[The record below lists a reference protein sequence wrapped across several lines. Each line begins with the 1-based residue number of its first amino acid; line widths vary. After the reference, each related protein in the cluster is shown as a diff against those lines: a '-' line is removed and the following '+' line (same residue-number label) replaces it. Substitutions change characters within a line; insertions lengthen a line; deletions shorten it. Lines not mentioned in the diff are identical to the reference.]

1 MALELFYTFNN
12 QDSKDYSENGLI
24 GTDTSITYTAADI
37 GYNAVFNSDTDRI
50 QVSTF
55 TALNGLTK
63 VSFYFRAKFAATTGT
78 KYVFYKNGQFNATF
92 DGTTLTINI
101 IGVSGTAS
109 VTHTPTLGTYYQYH
123 IRYIHNGFADI
134 MQLYVDGVEVD
145 ATSTQGALVTNSNI
159 FYLGGDGGGVVDTAR
174 FEINE
179 FKVFSNVLTPTQIN
193 THILNINGLICAIPR
208 DVYELG
214 DILVSKPNETN
225 KGYAIVTYVTDNEI
239 RVQPLN
245 NYVTQSDVFTRIG
258 HLWDTTRQYS
268 VQVTST
274 GINFYNGV
282 SLSSEAFTESKLV
295 KSDTITANTVLDY
308 GTLTGG
314 INNYDIPDN
323 NFISINAGA
332 SASITGI
339 AAQSYPRRVVLIN
352 RNASNSIRLYD
363 NSGSST
369 TENRFDLVA
378 DYDIAANKSVEIFYD
393 TLAARWRIIKE

>member
-24 GTDTSITYTAADI
+24 GTDTSITYTAGDI
-37 GYNAVFNSDTDRI
+37 GYNAVFNSDTDSI

-55 TALNGLTK
+55 TALNSLTE

-78 KYVFYKNGQFNATF
+78 KYVFYKKGQFYATF
-92 DGTTLTINI
+92 DGTTVNI
-101 IGVSGTAS
+101 SIVGVSGIST
-109 VTHTPTLGTYYQYH
+109 VQFDPTLGTYYQIHVNYV
-123 IRYIHNGFADI
+123 HNGIDND
-134 MQLYVDGVEVD
+134 MSLYVDGVNLD
-145 ATSTQGALVTNSNI
+145 STTTQGALVTNSNL
-159 FYLGGDGGGVVDTAR
+159 FYLGGDSGVTVDTAR

-179 FKVFSNVLTPTQIN
+179 FKVFSNKLSELQRT
-193 THILNINGLICAIPR
+193 THLANINGLICAIPR

-225 KGYAIVTYVTDNEI
+225 KGYAIVTYITDNEI
-239 RVQPLN
+239 RIQPQN

-295 KSDTITANTVLDY
+295 KADTITANTVLDY

-314 INNYDIPDN
+314 INNYDIPAN
-323 NFISINAGA
+323 NFISIDAGA

-352 RNASNSIRLYD
+352 RNASNSIRLYN

-378 DYDIAANKSVEIFYD
+378 NYDIAANKSVEIFYD

>member
-24 GTDTSITYTAADI
+24 GTDTSITYTAGDI
-37 GYNAVFNSDTDRI
+37 GYNAVFNGDTDSI

-55 TALNGLTK
+55 TALNSLTE

-78 KYVFYKNGQFNATF
+78 KYVFYKNGQFYATF
-92 DGTTLTINI
+92 DGTTLNI
-101 IGVSGTAS
+101 AIVGSTGISTVQFD
-109 VTHTPTLGTYYQYH
+109 PTLGTYYQFHVNYV
-123 IRYIHNGFADI
+123 HNGIDND
-134 MQLYVDGVEVD
+134 MSLYVDGVNVD
-145 ATSTQGALVTNSNI
+145 STTTQGALVTNSNL
-159 FYLGGDGGGVVDTAR
+159 FYLGGDSGGVVDTAR

-179 FKVFSNVLTPTQIN
+179 FKVFSNKLSELQRT
-193 THILNINGLICAIPR
+193 THLANINGLICAIPR

-214 DILVSKPNETN
+214 DILVSKQSETN
-225 KGYAIVTYVTDNEI
+225 KGYAIVTYLTDNEI

-258 HLWDTTRQYS
+258 HLWNTTRQYS

-295 KSDTITANTVLDY
+295 KADTITANTVLDY

-314 INNYDIPDN
+314 INDYDIPDN

-352 RNASNSIRLYD
+352 RNASNTIKLYN

-378 DYDIAANKSVEIFYD
+378 DYNIPANKSVELFYD